1 MSLYA
6 VVLFVHSYLRWIV
19 LGLLVTVIVRSLVG
33 WRRERDW
40 LRVDDRLHV
49 ALVKTVYVQFL
60 LGLILYLFLSPFSAA
75 FFANVGPSLKHPVLR
90 FFGLE
95 HGVTMFAAVGIIH
108 EARKRTSRAKSPSL
122 RHRGVW
128 ITTLIALLVICA
140 AIPWPFLQHGR
151 PLLRAVS
158 S

>member
-6 VVLFVHSYLRWIV
+6 VVLLVHSYLRWLV
-19 LGLLVTVIVRSLVG
+19 LCLLVVVIVRSLAA
-33 WRRERDW
+33 WRRGRDW
-40 LRVDDRLHV
+40 SLLDDRIHI
-49 ALVKTVYVQFL
+49 ALVKAVYVQFL
-60 LGLILYLFLSPFSAA
+60 LGLILYVFLSPFAAA
-75 FFANVGPSLKHPVLR
+75 FLANIETSLKHPVLR

-95 HGVTMFAAVGIIH
+95 HGFTMFAAVGIIH
-108 EARKRTSRAKSPSL
+108 EARKRTSRVSLPRL

-151 PLLRAVS
+151 PLWRVS
-158 S
+158 

>member
-6 VVLFVHSYLRWIV
+6 VVLLVHSYLRWIV
-19 LGLLVTVIVRSLVG
+19 LCLLVAVITRSLAG
-33 WRRERDW
+33 WRRGRDW
-40 LRVDDRLHV
+40 SRLDDGVHV
-49 ALVKTVYVQFL
+49 ALVKAVYVQFL

-75 FFANVGPSLKHPVLR
+75 FLANIGPSLKHPVLR

-95 HGVTMFAAVGIIH
+95 HAFTMFAAVGILH
-108 EARKRTSRAKSPSL
+108 ESRKRTSRAKSPQL

-151 PLLRAVS
+151 PLFRAL
-158 S
+158 

>member
-6 VVLFVHSYLRWIV
+6 VVLLVHSYLRWIV
-19 LGLLVTVIVRSLVG
+19 LCLLVVVIARSLVA
-33 WRRERDW
+33 WRRGRDW
-40 LRVDDRLHV
+40 TRLDDRIHV
-49 ALVKTVYVQFL
+49 ALVKSVYVQFL
-60 LGLILYLFLSPFSAA
+60 LGLILYIFLSPLSAA
-75 FFANVGPSLKHPVLR
+75 FLANAGASLKHPVLR

-108 EARKRTSRAKSPSL
+108 EARKRTSRAKSPQL

-128 ITTLIALLVICA
+128 ITTLIAVVVICA

-151 PLLRAVS
+151 PLFRLGS
-158 S
+158 